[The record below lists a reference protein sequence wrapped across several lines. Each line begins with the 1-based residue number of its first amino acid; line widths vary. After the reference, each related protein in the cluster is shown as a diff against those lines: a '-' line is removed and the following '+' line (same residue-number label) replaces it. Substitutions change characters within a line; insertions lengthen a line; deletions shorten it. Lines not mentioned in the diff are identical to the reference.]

1 MYKKTA
7 LLILSITCY
16 CHFLIAQQKST
27 IAEEI
32 VKRIENTPDSLLNDI
47 SEKEIKQPMDS
58 VKFAKLMKKGTPD
71 GKKVPKKVSLAIKV
85 VDKSTNK
92 PIEAIV
98 NLKAISETKTAFEGV
113 GMCDER
119 GIFQLKLGANS
130 DIELT
135 VSFPEYLPIH
145 KTFDFISGDEKNKKK
160 VHKKYKLTKLVVGE
174 YIQLKRI
181 FFEEGEHKLLAQSYE
196 QLNTMVTL
204 MNNHPKMKIEIAGH
218 TDNSGSSKYNQQ
230 LSQKR
235 AEAVKKYL
243 VKKDIKKSRIKPKG
257 YGGQKPLISGND
269 AASKKQNRRVEFKVL
284 KL

>member
-16 CHFLIAQQKST
+16 CHFLIAQEKST
-27 IAEEI
+27 MAEEI
-32 VKRIENTPDSLLNDI
+32 IKRIENTPDSLLNDVADQKI
-47 SEKEIKQPMDS
+47 RQPMDS
-58 VKFAKLMKKGTPD
+58 VKFAKMITAGTPE
-71 GKKVPKKVSLAIKV
+71 GKKVRKKVSLAIKV
-85 VDKSTNK
+85 VDAKTNE
-92 PIEAIV
+92 PIEAII

-113 GMCDER
+113 GMCNEK

-145 KTFDFISGDEKNKKK
+145 KTFDFISGDEKGKKK

-181 FFEEGEHKLLAQSYE
+181 YFQEGEHKLLAQSYE
-196 QLNTMVTL
+196 QLNTLVTL

-218 TDNSGSSKYNQQ
+218 TDNSGSSKYNHQ

-257 YGGQKPLISGND
+257 YGGEKPLVSGTD
-269 AASKKQNRRVEFKVL
+269 AKSKQQNRRVEIKVL